1 MNNENDEIYTLFDEK
16 GVPVVY
22 ATTCDRLPDDALY
35 SITNPNDLKKVS
47 SLVAQ
52 TCQGAINTHGR
63 TVELVFK
70 PEIQQGLKDGSLTMM
85 KTTAGETLADAVHA
99 SGKNVN
105 KVAGKGRIVEA
116 GKLKQLATGSFQLIS
131 LMVAQ
136 AHLADINKNLSEIKS
151 SVDFLHKKL
160 EANRLAKIEG
170 RIFYLEGI
178 IEKLR
183 NGDFDYDI
191 SLQIKNK
198 IEDTVADAYEWQS
211 ILFSDL
217 RMLITDVRDLQD
229 SDRFGTGDTY
239 NNLKSLV
246 ERASPLVQRRNL
258 LLKIASLLSY
268 IQACIDPTKKEFSF
282 FDLQI
287 SKWEINLAELIHVA
301 GNKAKTFLSSSKF
314 NSQEILEHR
323 KYYIINTLGTIKSE
337 SDLYQQCFE
346 SSHLKLRD
354 NQRKILSSN
363 GKLRLAVTLDE
374 QGNAQK
380 AAVID

>member
-1 MNNENDEIYTLFDEK
+1 MNNENKEICTLYDER

-22 ATTCDRLPDDALY
+22 ATTCDTFPDDTLY
-35 SITNPNDLKKVS
+35 SITNSNDLKKVS

-52 TCQGAINTHGR
+52 TCQGAISTHGR

-85 KTTAGETLADAVHA
+85 KTKAGETLADAVHE
-99 SGKNVN
+99 SGKI
-105 KVAGKGRIVEA
+105 AGKGRIVEA

-136 AHLADINKNLSEIKS
+136 AHLADINKNLTDIKS
-151 SVDFLHKKL
+151 SVDLLHKKL
-160 EANRLAKIEG
+160 EANQLAKIEG
-170 RIFYLEGI
+170 RILYLEGI
-178 IEKLR
+178 VEKLR
-183 NGDFDYDI
+183 TGDFDYEI

-211 ILFSDL
+211 ILFSEL
-217 RMLITDVRDLQD
+217 KILMINAGELQD

-239 NNLKSLV
+239 NKLKSIV
-246 ERASPLVQRRNL
+246 ENTTPLIQRRNL
-258 LLKIASLLSY
+258 LLKVASLLAY
-268 IQACIDPTKKEFSF
+268 IQACIDPTKKEFSI
-282 FDLQI
+282 FDLQT
-287 SKWEINLAELIHVA
+287 SKWESQISELVKIVSIKT
-301 GNKAKTFLSSSKF
+301 NTFLTNARF
-314 NSQEILEHR
+314 NSQEILDHR
-323 KYYIINTLGTIKSE
+323 KYYIIHTIGTMKNI
-337 SDLYQQCFE
+337 SDLNQQCFE
-346 SSHLKLRD
+346 SSHLKLKD

-380 AAVID
+380 AAIVD

>member
-1 MNNENDEIYTLFDEK
+1 MNNENNEICTLFDER

-22 ATTCDRLPDDALY
+22 AAICDRLPDDALY
-35 SITNPNDLKKVS
+35 PITHPNDLKKVS

-52 TCQGAINTHGR
+52 ACQGAINTHGR

-105 KVAGKGRIVEA
+105 KIAGKGRIVEA
-116 GKLKQLATGSFQLIS
+116 GRLKQLATGSFQLIS

-136 AHLADINKNLSEIKS
+136 AHLADINKNLTDIKS
-151 SVDFLHKKL
+151 SVDLLHKKL
-160 EANRLAKIEG
+160 EANQLAKIEG
-170 RIFYLEGI
+170 RILYLEGI
-178 IEKLR
+178 VEKLR
-183 NGDFDYDI
+183 AGDFDYEI

-211 ILFSDL
+211 TLFSEL
-217 RMLITDVRDLQD
+217 KILIISVSDLQD

-239 NNLKSLV
+239 NNLKSIV
-246 ERASPLVQRRNL
+246 ENVAPLIQRRNL
-258 LLKIASLLSY
+258 LLKVASLLAY
-268 IQACIDPTKKEFSF
+268 IQACIDPTKKEFSI
-282 FDLQI
+282 FDLQTL
-287 SKWEINLAELIHVA
+287 KWESQISELVKIVSIKT
-301 GNKAKTFLSSSKF
+301 NTFLTNARF
-314 NSQEILEHR
+314 NSQEILDHR
-323 KYYIINTLGTIKSE
+323 KYYITHTIGTMKNI
-337 SDLYQQCFE
+337 SDLNQQCFE
-346 SSHLKLRD
+346 SSHLKLKD

-380 AAVID
+380 AAIVD

>member
-1 MNNENDEIYTLFDEK
+1 MNNENDEIYTLFDER
-16 GVPVVY
+16 GIPVVY
-22 ATTCDRLPDDALY
+22 AATCDSLPDDALY
-35 SITNPNDLKKVS
+35 SITHPNDLKKVG

-52 TCQGAINTHGR
+52 ACQGAINTHGR

-105 KVAGKGRIVEA
+105 KIAGKGRIVEA

-151 SVDFLHKKL
+151 SLDLLHKKL
-160 EANRLAKIEG
+160 EANQLAKIEG
-170 RIFYLEGI
+170 RIHYLESI

-211 ILFSDL
+211 VLFSEL
-217 RMLITDVRDLQD
+217 RILITEIKGLQD

-239 NNLKSLV
+239 NNLKTLV
-246 ERASPLVQRRNL
+246 ENASPLIQRRNL
-258 LLKIASLLSY
+258 LLKLSSLLAY

-282 FDLQI
+282 FDLQN
-287 SKWEINLAELIHVA
+287 SKWQSNLRELVHVVD
-301 GNKAKTFLSSSKF
+301 NKTKILLSNARF
-314 NSQEILEHR
+314 NSQEILDHR
-323 KYYIINTLGTIKSE
+323 KYYIINTLNS
-337 SDLYQQCFE
+337 C
-346 SSHLKLRD
+346 
-354 NQRKILSSN
+354 
-363 GKLRLAVTLDE
+363 A
-374 QGNAQK
+374 
-380 AAVID
+380 

>member
-1 MNNENDEIYTLFDEK
+1 MNNENDEIYTLFDER
-16 GVPVVY
+16 GIPVVY
-22 ATTCDRLPDDALY
+22 AATCDSLPDDALY
-35 SITNPNDLKKVS
+35 SITHPNDLKKVG

-52 TCQGAINTHGR
+52 ACQGAINTHGR

-105 KVAGKGRIVEA
+105 KIAGKGRIVEA

-151 SVDFLHKKL
+151 SLDLLHKKL
-160 EANRLAKIEG
+160 EANQLAKIEG
-170 RIFYLEGI
+170 RIHYLESI

-211 ILFSDL
+211 VLFSEL
-217 RMLITDVRDLQD
+217 RILITEIKGLQD

-239 NNLKSLV
+239 NNLKTLV
-246 ERASPLVQRRNL
+246 ENASPLIQRRNL
-258 LLKIASLLSY
+258 LLKLSSLLAY

-282 FDLQI
+282 FDLQN
-287 SKWEINLAELIHVA
+287 SKWQSNLRELVHVVD
-301 GNKAKTFLSSSKF
+301 NKTKILLSNARF
-314 NSQEILEHR
+314 NSQEILDHR

-374 QGNAQK
+374 RGNAQK

>member
-1 MNNENDEIYTLFDEK
+1 MINENNETFTLFDER
-16 GVPVVY
+16 GIPVVY
-22 ATTCDRLPDDALY
+22 ASTCDGLPDEPLHP
-35 SITNPNDLKKVS
+35 ITDPNDLKKIS

-52 TCQGAINTHGR
+52 TCHGAIGTHGR

-85 KTTAGETLADAVHA
+85 KTKTGETLADAVHTGGA
-99 SGKNVN
+99 NARKI
-105 KVAGKGRIVEA
+105 AGKGRIVEA

-136 AHLADINKNLSEIKS
+136 AHLADINKNLADIKS
-151 SVDFLHKKL
+151 SVELLHKRL
-160 EANRLAKIEG
+160 DASQLAKIEG
-170 RIFYLEGI
+170 RIYYLEGI

-183 NGDFDYDI
+183 TGDFDYEV

-198 IEDTVADAYEWQS
+198 VEATVADAFEWQS

-217 RMLITDVRDLQD
+217 KMIIDNTKDLKD

-239 NNLKSLV
+239 NKLKSIV
-246 ERASPLVQRRNL
+246 ESMPSLVQRRNL
-258 LLKIASLLSY
+258 LLKVASLLAF
-268 IQACIDPTKKEFSF
+268 IQACIDPTKKEFSSF
-282 FDLQI
+282 ELQED
-287 SKWEINLAELIHVA
+287 KWESQIAELVHQVHM
-301 GNKAKTFLSSSKF
+301 KTDSFLTSARF
-314 NSQEILEHR
+314 NSQEILDHR
-323 KYYIINTLGTIKSE
+323 KYYITSTLGTTKSI
-337 SDLYQQCFE
+337 SDLNQQCFR
-346 SSHLKLRD
+346 SSQLKLRD

-374 QGNAQK
+374 HGNAQK